1 MASVAV
7 ALDRSSMIWPVA
19 ALAVLMCTFAIV
31 YGSLVQSRVK
41 AGLEGA
47 AQDPLT
53 GATPGRDSA
62 R

>member
-1 MASVAV
+1 
-7 ALDRSSMIWPVA
+7 MIWPVA